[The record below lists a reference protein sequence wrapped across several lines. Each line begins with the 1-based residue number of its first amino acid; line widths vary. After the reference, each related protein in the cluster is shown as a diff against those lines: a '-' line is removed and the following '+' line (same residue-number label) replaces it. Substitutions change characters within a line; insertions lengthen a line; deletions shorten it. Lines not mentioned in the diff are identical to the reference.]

1 MKFSQRSL
9 IPALAIAGLAL
20 TACGRPADDT
30 TTAERKVD
38 PAVAAADK
46 RADELRADA
55 GRTVDN
61 AQQGAGN
68 MANRAGE
75 AVSDATITASVN
87 AALAADDRLSALRI
101 DVDTDKGVVT
111 LKGPA
116 PDEQAKSRAT
126 ELAANAKGVTRV
138 ENQLAI
144 QK

>member
-1 MKFSQRSL
+1 MNTSQRRL
-9 IPALAIAGLAL
+9 IPAFAIAAIALA
-20 TACGRPADDT
+20 ACGRPGDD
-30 TTAERKVD
+30 TTAERRVD

-61 AQQGAGN
+61 AQQGAGT

-75 AVSDATITASVN
+75 AISDATITASVN

-101 DVDTDKGVVT
+101 DVDTDQGVVT

-116 PDEQAKSRAT
+116 PDDLAKTRAT

-138 ENQLAI
+138 ENQLMV